1 MEISTVLSITLTFV
15 SMIVGFFIAYRQG
28 KELNNSK
35 EITTKTFSISEETKS
50 IAEKL
55 STNRMVTERVQKI
68 FLLDPKGG
76 EPCSNYRISYPV
88 KYDNRP
94 LPFINQGDFYAI
106 HILSLALGMNNVELR
121 ELEPGK
127 DESSIK
133 GNIIFICGPQSNTIL
148 NKLYPFA
155 STIKN
160 NDETYVEEF
169 KKGNVQHFCKNKKE
183 IIAWLKEFAK
193 LPCWFI
199 DEYQIPEGLSD
210 KDKLNIDSLEK
221 IKKIQIFDK
230 DDNEKELQLPKESP
244 SEDYYR
250 KARAIKG
257 KVPFGPVE
265 DFGIFA
271 RITDKK
277 DNSRRFNR
285 HIIISGVHQY
295 GTWIISDYINN
306 ILRTE
311 REKLDN
317 EKHLDVFKN
326 SDVDFI
332 AVVSGTY
339 SSKKMSVEHSEI
351 DGDKFWVRPQK
362 ESHWIRYKNYSKMWL
377 C

>member
-169 KKGNVQHFCKNKKE
+169 KKGHQGARQLLESWAHAEWFKARPVLPQELKLTVFKVPGETNTDDLSPASENKQTGESK
-183 IIAWLKEFAK
+183 
-193 LPCWFI
+193 PT
-199 DEYQIPEGLSD
+199 LSD
-210 KDKLNIDSLEK
+210 LYE
-221 IKKIQIFDK
+221 
-230 DDNEKELQLPKESP
+230 E
-244 SEDYYR
+244 
-250 KARAIKG
+250 
-257 KVPFGPVE
+257 
-265 DFGIFA
+265 
-271 RITDKK
+271 
-277 DNSRRFNR
+277 
-285 HIIISGVHQY
+285 
-295 GTWIISDYINN
+295 
-306 ILRTE
+306 
-311 REKLDN
+311 
-317 EKHLDVFKN
+317 
-326 SDVDFI
+326 
-332 AVVSGTY
+332 
-339 SSKKMSVEHSEI
+339 M
-351 DGDKFWVRPQK
+351 
-362 ESHWIRYKNYSKMWL
+362 